1 MVKLPKQVNISNQNL
16 RRVNSKA
23 SRKNK
28 TLMDQDINQA
38 IRIQLVRK
46 DHTVERLNHSMRNL
60 IQNSKLIKK
69 LERNLS

>member
-1 MVKLPKQVNISNQNL
+1 
-16 RRVNSKA
+16 
-23 SRKNK
+23 
-28 TLMDQDINQA
+28 MDQDINQA

-46 DHTVERLNHSMRNL
+46 DLTVERLNHSMQNL

>member
-1 MVKLPKQVNISNQNL
+1 MVKLPKQANISNQNL
-16 RRVNSKA
+16 RRVNLKA
-23 SRKNK
+23 SKKNK
-28 TLMDQDINQA
+28 TSMDQDINQA

-46 DHTVERLNHSMRNL
+46 DLTVERLNHSMQNL